1 MDHSKFQE
9 RLRDYVVKK
18 HISTSQ
24 IARQAMIS
32 RQTMS
37 NILNNKQDI
46 RLSTAIKVVRALN
59 INFFDINTFDDLENY
74 RTFDQS
80 MTADTYLNVIVQNVN
95 RYCSKRPRKSLSTFP
110 GISEAEISNILN
122 KKVMDPYMSSLEALI
137 NNTEFNDLATAMK
150 RR

>member
-59 INFFDINTFDDLENY
+59 INFFDI
-74 RTFDQS
+74 
-80 MTADTYLNVIVQNVN
+80 
-95 RYCSKRPRKSLSTFP
+95 C
-110 GISEAEISNILN
+110 NIR
-122 KKVMDPYMSSLEALI
+122 V
-137 NNTEFNDLATAMK
+137 
-150 RR
+150 